1 VDTALLAA
9 IAERNRLRIVELLN
23 LAPRPVGEIADR
35 LELRQPQV
43 TKHLQILQRAGLV
56 AMHPLGQR
64 RIYALRREPFAE
76 LSRWLNV
83 FAATH
88 PSEAV
93 LDEYANAIKLE
104 ADVARRNR
112 DFGRGRVF
120 KFARKLAAPRSEV
133 WAFWTTGRL
142 VRRWWSPEHFE
153 VVRARV
159 EPVAGGRLEIVMQE
173 GDGTLHASRGRFIE
187 VEPPKHLR
195 FELGPI
201 GPDSRA
207 LLTAVHDLTLAGQR
221 RRTNL
226 LLSIRVTSAT
236 QAAVPALAGLE
247 LGWRQLLDK
256 LERIVGSVVVS
267 AQNRDAPGSDA
278 INLDDPRR
286 RRFEASSH

>member
-1 VDTALLAA
+1 VDAALLSA
-9 IAERNRLRIVELLN
+9 IGERNRLRIIELLN
-23 LAPRPVGEIADR
+23 SAPRPVGEVADR
-35 LELRQPQV
+35 LGLRQPQV

-64 RIYALRREPFAE
+64 RIYALRREPLAE
-76 LSRWLNV
+76 LSRWLNM
-83 FAATH
+83 FAASH

-93 LDEYANAIKLE
+93 LDEYAGAIKLE
-104 ADVARRNR
+104 AAAARKNR

-133 WAFWTTGRL
+133 WAFWTSGRL

-159 EPVAGGRLEIVMQE
+159 EPVPDGRLEIVMQE
-173 GDGTLHASRGRFIE
+173 GDGTRHASRGRFIE
-187 VEPPKHLR
+187 VKPPKHLR

-201 GPDSRA
+201 GPNGRP

-226 LLSIRVTSAT
+226 VLSIRVTSAT
-236 QAAVPALAGLE
+236 QAGVPALAGLE

-256 LERIVGSVVVS
+256 LERIVG
-267 AQNRDAPGSDA
+267 AG
-278 INLDDPRR
+278 
-286 RRFEASSH
+286 

>member
-1 VDTALLAA
+1 MVRRKTSARNVSAPA
-9 IAERNRLRIVELLN
+9 PEQPRAER
-23 LAPRPVGEIADR
+23 ADPYADDPTDR
-35 LELRQPQV
+35 
-43 TKHLQILQRAGLV
+43 GV
-56 AMHPLGQR
+56 ARKVHAEVNPGHSYSRGQR
-64 RIYALRREPFAE
+64 VRQGRGRTRGLLQPRRMRRCDRMET
-76 LSRWLNV
+76 LNV

-173 GDGTLHASRGRFIE
+173 GDGTLLASRGRFIE

-226 LLSIRVTSAT
+226 VLSIRVTSAT

-256 LERIVGSVVVS
+256 LERTVGSRS
-267 AQNRDAPGSDA
+267 SRIGSEQ
-278 INLDDPRR
+278 RGT
-286 RRFEASSH
+286 